1 MATKTGAERAPPLV
15 SVEELAASKDEWLRE
30 AAEVV
35 VRHRDTVKQ
44 ALVNAMNKVRSC
56 VLRYEYIHNEIYA
69 AIKDQDE
76 AWQVDS
82 AVHSILDRLRID
94 DIVAYKIYDDPDDYT
109 NDVFVVLFRE
119 LCKERVAMLEE
130 IATLFAVEFYHKF
143 DKKEGRFYDAMPV
156 DSRGRDEVYTTLHN
170 LVCMWTYCC
179 LEEEE

>member
-1 MATKTGAERAPPLV
+1 MATESDLLV
-15 SVEELAASKDEWLRE
+15 VSAEELAASKDEWLKW

-35 VRHRDTVKQ
+35 LKHMDVVKR
-44 ALVNAMNKVRSC
+44 ALVNAMNKARSC

-76 AWQVDS
+76 ALRVDN
-82 AVHSILDRLRID
+82 ATHMIPDRLRID

-143 DKKEGRFYDAMPV
+143 NKKEGRFYDAMPI

-170 LVCMWTYCC
+170 LVCMWTYC
-179 LEEEE
+179 